1 MRELMTSLLL
11 WINAHGFPAC
21 VGLPEVN
28 LVQSEQTHGYVAWYQ
43 SGVINLSER
52 FDYDGLLLVGGGQRS
67 TLARS
72 ALLHELVHF
81 CQAQREGP
89 LHRYS
94 ESAWNEREDQ
104 AYKVQTLFLREQGS
118 STVLMWRKDRE
129 G

>member
-1 MRELMTSLLL
+1 MNQLLAGLLL
-11 WINAHGFPAC
+11 WLNAHGFAEC
-21 VGLPEVN
+21 TGLPDIQRVT
-28 LVQSEQTHGYVAWYQ
+28 SAQTRGYLAWYQ

-104 AYKVQTLFLREQGS
+104 AYRVQTLFLREQGS
-118 STVLMWRKDRE
+118 ATVLIWRKDRE